1 MVKEENK
8 ILKAVNSNFKKL
20 GMDTVSNPEN
30 SKIQKLREVIEEKKS
45 LVEDRNNLEK
55 LTERQIK
62 TMLKNVVGYLNLQ
75 RDIVPILNT
84 YSASFYRINENLK
97 NGFVEQLKEEDYF
110 SPSESSKISE
120 NLEKQKRQILNNYS
134 SDIEIVNKLSM
145 ELKTSSDF
153 IIRRYEELEL
163 GKIERDPDVV
173 TGIKQ
178 FDDVDRKNPPPGFL
192 DRSEKQLDNF
202 EKQKKPMDPM
212 DIAKYYKDMIF
223 NILS

>member
-1 MVKEENK
+1 
-8 ILKAVNSNFKKL
+8 
-20 GMDTVSNPEN
+20 
-30 SKIQKLREVIEEKKS
+30 
-45 LVEDRNNLEK
+45 
-55 LTERQIK
+55 
-62 TMLKNVVGYLNLQ
+62 MLKNVVGYLNLQ
-75 RDIVPILNT
+75 REIIPILNT

-97 NGFVEQLKEEDYF
+97 NGFLEQMKEDYF
-110 SPSESSKISE
+110 SPSESSEISE
-120 NLEKQKRQILNNYS
+120 KLEEQKREIMNNYS

-163 GKIERDPDVV
+163 GKIERDPDIV
-173 TGIKQ
+173 TGINQ

-192 DRSEKQLDNF
+192 DRSEKQLYDF
-202 EKQKKPMDPM
+202 EEQKKPMDPM